1 MPERLADAIDELAQ
15 PNRPLQEEPQ
25 IQADPALRRPRL
37 LRNTPAA
44 VALGIAL
51 AAATATAV
59 AKFWALGLPAVSDRL
74 GFLSDGLAV
83 RIVLAAV
90 AGIVVGVLVTWAFR
104 PWRTVRGA
112 ARSRLVAVRR
122 RTTRIPLFVSVAAA
136 VLIGL
141 ALSALLTKAIGGVY
155 VMDATPSTALDV
167 VKAASPALVGAVIAV
182 ALVVAYRRQ
191 KDAERA
197 QFERRFGAASA
208 QLGDSDVAVR
218 VAGVYAMAA
227 VADESPAFARRQQCI
242 DMLCGYLRLP
252 YDPDSGENN
261 LTEFVSTTTWAAQP
275 PATHIEELRRQQTRQ
290 NDREVRNTIVR
301 VLARHVKAKAETSWS
316 GNDFDFSGVLFESAA
331 FEGARFSGRYVSF
344 DGSTFAAEDVSFGGA
359 TFTAEEVSFDRAEFG
374 TDTSFAGAVFGARFT
389 SFDGAT
395 FGGEQTSFEGV
406 RFGGEFVYFRHA
418 AFGGEKTTFKS
429 AKFKCL
435 RASFDAPSEWHDV
448 EFDWDTSNVAGD
460 SLPTIP
466 RCITPRPWPP
476 ALADEE

>member
-15 PNRPLQEEPQ
+15 PNRPPQEEPQ
-25 IQADPALRRPRL
+25 IHADPALRRPRL

-44 VALGIAL
+44 VALVIAGV
-51 AAATATAV
+51 AAVAAAV

-74 GFLSDGLAV
+74 GFLSDGLAP
-83 RIVLAAV
+83 RIALAAV
-90 AGIVVGVLVTWAFR
+90 AGMVVGVLVTWAFR

-112 ARSRLVAVRR
+112 ARSRLVALRR
-122 RTTRIPLFVSVAAA
+122 RTARVPLFVSVTLA
-136 VLIGL
+136 VL
-141 ALSALLTKAIGGVY
+141 LTRAIGGVF
-155 VMDATPSTALDV
+155 VMDATPSTAVDV
-167 VKAASPALVGAVIAV
+167 VKAASPAIAAVVIAV

-191 KDAERA
+191 RDAERA
-197 QFERRFGAASA
+197 QFEKRFGAASA

-242 DMLCGYLRLP
+242 DVLCGYLRLP
-252 YDPDSGENN
+252 YDPDSGDNN

-275 PATHIEELRRQQTRQ
+275 PATHIEELRRQHIRQ
-290 NDREVRNTIVR
+290 NDREVRNTIIR
-301 VLARHVKAKAETSWS
+301 VLARHLKAKAETSWS
-316 GNDFDFSGVLFESAA
+316 GNDFDFSGVLFESAVFDRA
-331 FEGARFSGRYVSF
+331 KFSGRYVSF
-344 DGSTFAAEDVSFGGA
+344 DGATFAAEDTSFEGA
-359 TFTAEEVSFDRAEFG
+359 TFSAEEVSFDRAEFG
-374 TDTSFAGAVFGARFT
+374 ADTSFAGAEFQSRFT

-395 FGGEQTSFEGV
+395 FGGEQTSFEGA

-418 AFGGEKTTFKS
+418 AFGGEKSIFTS

-435 RASFDAPSEWHDV
+435 RASFDSPSEWNDV

-466 RCITPRPWPP
+466 RSITPRPWPP
-476 ALADEE
+476 ELAGEE